1 MSRQMRDNVTA
12 TKEPYS
18 PTEPSTFETTSPEC
32 LIFNHGKWE
41 GSEKPAGDKLGQ
53 HWSHRKHSTTKSNRI
68 LNGGT
73 IFNLSNSYLQ
83 KTQYKLKVKNDVRR
97 GVAPGVI
104 CDSADTIQP
113 ATKTRQG
120 DSGWKTLLNCNG
132 FPCLGLEINAAEM
145 CFLFMPSMINWWKIY
160 GILYL

>member
-83 KTQYKLKVKNDVRR
+83 KTQYKLKVKNDGRR
-97 GVAPGVI
+97 AWGDLRFGWYDPA
-104 CDSADTIQP
+104 CDP
-113 ATKTRQG
+113 KTRQG

>member
-1 MSRQMRDNVTA
+1 MSRQLRDNVTA

-53 HWSHRKHSTTKSNRI
+53 HWSHRKHSTTRQPKATGFWKEVLSC
-68 LNGGT
+68 T

-83 KTQYKLKVKNDVRR
+83 NLHSINFSGQKWCFPRGRRAWGDLRFGWYDPACDPKNTAGWQRFSMSGLRDQRCLKCVF
-97 GVAPGVI
+97 
-104 CDSADTIQP
+104 CSC
-113 ATKTRQG
+113 
-120 DSGWKTLLNCNG
+120 LL
-132 FPCLGLEINAAEM
+132 
-145 CFLFMPSMINWWKIY
+145 W
-160 GILYL
+160 

>member
-53 HWSHRKHSTTKSNRI
+53 HWSHRSRIRQPKEKRI
-68 LNGGT
+68 LKGGT

-83 KTQYKLKVKNDVRR
+83 KTQYKLKVKNDVFLALSSRLGWFAIR
-97 GVAPGVI
+97 LIRSSLRPKNTVI
-104 CDSADTIQP
+104 
-113 ATKTRQG
+113 G

-132 FPCLGLEINAAEM
+132 FPRSTLLKCAFCSCLL
-145 CFLFMPSMINWWKIY
+145 W
-160 GILYL
+160 